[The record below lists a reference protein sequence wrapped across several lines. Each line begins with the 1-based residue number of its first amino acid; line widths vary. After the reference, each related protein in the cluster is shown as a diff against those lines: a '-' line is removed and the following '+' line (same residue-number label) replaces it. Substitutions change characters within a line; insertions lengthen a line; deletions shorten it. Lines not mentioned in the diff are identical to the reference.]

1 MFEQVENSQ
10 SRLSV
15 KWTPIYV
22 CIEESL
28 FRYLSTSKSHV
39 VKPGHLRS
47 QIHFDISQRLATSQ
61 LRKVHGQKF
70 NEVSKVFD
78 LVMPPVFLN
87 ALRED
92 VKGQVAHDL
101 SENEFAVV
109 HLDIA
114 KKSLGAPF

>member
-1 MFEQVENSQ
+1 
-10 SRLSV
+10 
-15 KWTPIYV
+15 
-22 CIEESL
+22 
-28 FRYLSTSKSHV
+28 
-39 VKPGHLRS
+39 
-47 QIHFDISQRLATSQ
+47 
-61 LRKVHGQKF
+61 
-70 NEVSKVFD
+70 
-78 LVMPPVFLN
+78 VFLN